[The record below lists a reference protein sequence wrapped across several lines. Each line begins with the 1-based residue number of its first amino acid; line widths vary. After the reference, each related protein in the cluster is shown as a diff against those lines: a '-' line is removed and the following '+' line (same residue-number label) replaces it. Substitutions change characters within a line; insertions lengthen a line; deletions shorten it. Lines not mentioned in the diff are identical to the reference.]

1 MALGG
6 AFLYASENIIQEYLI
21 KKPLDVF
28 NFLGFIGIFGLCTT
42 LIEATI
48 AGEFSSFHNVKQG
61 VTTWQIVSNYLGMAL
76 TNFVTYSIIPF
87 FITRCGATLLNLSNV
102 TTIIWSMLSDI
113 LLFDGEFYPLYLL
126 AFAVELIGI
135 ILFSWKEPLR
145 KTQEIQDEDLKSEEE
160 ELVKINE
167 DTN

>member
-1 MALGG
+1 
-6 AFLYASENIIQEYLI
+6 
-21 KKPLDVF
+21 
-28 NFLGFIGIFGLCTT
+28 
-42 LIEATI
+42 
-48 AGEFSSFHNVKQG
+48 
-61 VTTWQIVSNYLGMAL
+61 
-76 TNFVTYSIIPF
+76 
-87 FITRCGATLLNLSNV
+87 
-102 TTIIWSMLSDI
+102 MLSDI

-167 DTN
+167 DTK